1 MDAWAMGCCGV
12 WYFDAR
18 RYFDT
23 TIKLC
28 RQVHSSGKRA
38 KDQLYGVCTLIL
50 SWIMLSKKFGDKH
63 LISKKIKSQLKSFQ
77 TKGEG
82 DSERVINL
90 RIKERNIVTR
100 LEMLGMD

>member
-1 MDAWAMGCCGV
+1 
-12 WYFDAR
+12 
-18 RYFDT
+18 
-23 TIKLC
+23 
-28 RQVHSSGKRA
+28 
-38 KDQLYGVCTLIL
+38 
-50 SWIMLSKKFGDKH
+50 MLSKKFGDKH